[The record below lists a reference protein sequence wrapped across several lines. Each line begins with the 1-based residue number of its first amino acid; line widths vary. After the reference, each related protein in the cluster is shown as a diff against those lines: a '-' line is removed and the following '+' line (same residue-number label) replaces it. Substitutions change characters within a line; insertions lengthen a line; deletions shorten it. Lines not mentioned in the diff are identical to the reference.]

1 MTVTD
6 PAALKAPKRQR
17 LVSVTSLI
25 DSILPKPGLLHWS
38 EAQTAEGMLTL
49 LRAGELHPSLTAAE
63 ALAAMR
69 EAKIGAEGVST
80 TAARRG
86 VDVHAL
92 LERYARDGTWAD
104 PVGLLDVDDY
114 PYAHAL
120 NDWLRKYRPEP
131 LEIEQLVADPEHGYA
146 GRLDLIATIDGQR
159 TLVDLKTSEKAAIWD
174 AAHLQTRAYSNAS
187 LVCGDDPCDRILI
200 VVVAKDGTW
209 REMDCLMTQRG
220 LEDALRYHRALKPVT
235 AACTQANKVAKDER
249 TEPAAEKL
257 PKVKVER
264 VEDDPSTHPG
274 AMQRTLR
281 RELPTGGLIEYVES
295 PRGWTTLDATRR
307 RADFR
312 AYYFTPPAQE
322 PLRAAA

>member
-6 PAALKAPKRQR
+6 PAQLKAPKRVR
-17 LVSVTSLI
+17 LTSVTTLI
-25 DSILPKPGLLHWS
+25 DQILPKPALVPWA
-38 EAQTAEGMLTL
+38 ERETAEGMLTL
-49 LRAGELHPSLTAAE
+49 LRAGELHPALTAHE

-69 EAKIGAEGVST
+69 EARIGAEGVHT

-120 NDWLRKYRPEP
+120 NDWLRANRPEP
-131 LEIEQLVADPEHGYA
+131 HEIEQLVADPEHGYA

-235 AACTQANKVAKDER
+235 NAC
-249 TEPAAEKL
+249 
-257 PKVKVER
+257 
-264 VEDDPSTHPG
+264 
-274 AMQRTLR
+274 
-281 RELPTGGLIEYVES
+281 
-295 PRGWTTLDATRR
+295 
-307 RADFR
+307 
-312 AYYFTPPAQE
+312 
-322 PLRAAA
+322 AAANR